1 MKRIAKYFICL
12 AFAFGGILSTERKAN
27 AQFVVS
33 DPTNLVQS
41 ILQYLQ
47 DQIREGSISFSDGL
61 SKLEGMREQFAAARE
76 KLDQAMQIIQ
86 KYGQYQA
93 MFEDVKAVAY
103 IYNSISYDLILFGDI
118 EYYLS
123 SMSSYQTV
131 ATVGSLMKSF
141 NAMTESLI
149 AQVKSEMFDISKITQ
164 GDPVAI
170 SAEMRKLIEY
180 LYSGYSVIREYFVI
194 AYKTAYFESMNNHG
208 AELDGRLFGRF
219 MY

>member
-1 MKRIAKYFICL
+1 MKRIVKYFICL
-12 AFAFGGILSTERKAN
+12 ALVFGGILSTERKAN

-41 ILQYLQ
+41 ILNYLL
-47 DQIREGSISFSDGL
+47 DQFQEGNLSLTEGL
-61 SKLEGMREQFAAARE
+61 SKLDGMREQFAAARE
-76 KLDQAMQIIQ
+76 KLDQAMLIIQ
-86 KYGQYQA
+86 KYGQYAA

-103 IYNSISYDLILFGDI
+103 IYNSISNDLILFGDI

-131 ATVGSLMKSF
+131 ATVGSLMRSF
-141 NAMTESLI
+141 NGMTESLI
-149 AQVKSEMFDISKITQ
+149 AEVKNEMFDISKITQ

-180 LYSGYSVIREYFVI
+180 LYSGYAVIREYFI
-194 AYKTAYFESMNNHG
+194 TAYRTAYYESMSIRANALDNN
-208 AELDGRLFGRF
+208 LFGRF